1 MVTNIMEK
9 DTINQVLEVRRVLN
23 EQYVSLLYIEA
34 DAEQDEKDLSTL
46 KSMLTGAV
54 GVLNGYAERLIKQS
68 RKG

>member
-1 MVTNIMEK
+1 MEK

>member
-1 MVTNIMEK
+1 MEN
-9 DTINQVLEVRRVLN
+9 DTINKVLEVRRILN

>member
-1 MVTNIMEK
+1 MEN
-9 DTINQVLEVRRVLN
+9 DTINKVLEVRRVLN

-68 RKG
+68 RKD

>member
-1 MVTNIMEK
+1 MEN
-9 DTINQVLEVRRVLN
+9 DTINKVLEVRRVLN

>member
-1 MVTNIMEK
+1 MEN
-9 DTINQVLEVRRVLN
+9 DTINKVLEVRRIHN

>member
-1 MVTNIMEK
+1 MEK

-54 GVLNGYAERLIKQS
+54 GVLNGYAERLIKRS

>member
-1 MVTNIMEK
+1 MEK

-34 DAEQDEKDLSTL
+34 DTEQDEKDLSTL